1 MAKKKRRKKR
11 YKNKKNNTTKYIVI
25 LVLLII
31 LILFTTSKII
41 SLEKYA
47 NYYQINEN
55 TSKYIS
61 YQYKDENVI
70 ELKTKVLSN
79 NKGIK
84 TNKAYTYTVKNN
96 TENDIEYQ
104 ILLTPINIE
113 NEDDLYI
120 YITDRNNNKLIEV
133 TKYSDLPNIGNN
145 KVIITS
151 KLSRGELSKQKLRIW
166 SSKNPSKISFKIST
180 KIK

>member
-1 MAKKKRRKKR
+1 MAKKKRRKRR
-11 YKNKKNNTTKYIVI
+11 YKNKKNNSTKYIVI
-25 LVLLII
+25 LVILII
-31 LILFTTSKII
+31 LVLFTTSKII

-61 YQYKDENVI
+61 YQYKDENVV

-84 TNKAYTYTVKNN
+84 TNRSYSYTVKNN

-104 ILLTPINIE
+104 ILLTPISIE

-120 YITDRNNNKLIEV
+120 YITDKNNNKLTEV
-133 TKYSDLPNIGNN
+133 TKYTDLPSIGNS
-145 KVIITS
+145 KVIITN
-151 KLSRGELSKQKLRIW
+151 KLLKGELSKQKLRIW